1 MSNSKNAIVEIK
13 KLMKQFGFMSNEP
26 LMKSF
31 KIQDNTI
38 LETIDLKVGESIT
51 KINENFER
59 VALDNGSYRL
69 LENFKIRVKDGKITS
84 VKKIFM
90 EEKLIDG
97 TEIMIEGD
105 ELEEGARVKVI
116 TEEMSEEGI
125 VAPDGV
131 HELEDGTKIETKE
144 GVIVKIEEVVS
155 EEMEEV
161 EVPVEVPAEI
171 APVAEEVVGAIIEA
185 LMPLMEEV
193 KVLVEEMK
201 KMKDKMGGMQNDFET
216 FKKAPAGEKIKDGKT
231 EFNNMSDSSDIASTI
246 MALRKLN
253 K

>member
-31 KIQDNTI
+31 KIEDNTI

-69 LENFKIRVKDGKITS
+69 LENFSIRVKDGKITS
-84 VKKIFM
+84 VKEIFLDA
-90 EEKLIDG
+90 KLIDG
-97 TEIMIEGD
+97 TAVKVEGD
-105 ELEEGARVKVI
+105 SLVEGAAVKVV
-116 TEEMSEEGI
+116 TEEMPDG
-125 VAPDGV
+125 VPAPDGV
-131 HELEDGTKIETKE
+131 HELEGGVKVETKD
-144 GVIVKIEEVVS
+144 GVIVSIEEKVS

-171 APVAEEVVGAIIEA
+171 APVAEEVVGAVIEA

-201 KMKDKMGGMQNDFET
+201 KMKDKMGGMENDFET

-231 EFNNMSDSSDIASTI
+231 EFNNVSDSNDVSSRI